1 MTASGQWI
9 TVLRGPALCAMEAC
23 ALLLIVIVTTK
34 RIVGVVAAAAVPVRS
49 HTVLGWSPAP

>member
-9 TVLRGPALCAMEAC
+9 MVLRGPALSAMETC